1 MRRQYEY
8 YTYILLCSDG
18 SYYTGI
24 TRDLTARVS
33 QHQLGRHPMCY
44 TYKRRPVKLV
54 YNACFNDVYEA
65 IAWEKR
71 IQRWSRKK
79 KEALI
84 RGAWEELPELAR
96 CQNITEVFRNK
107 KLRRIYD
114 DIRDRLIAHLSPLV
128 FPHGSTGSP

>member
-1 MRRQYEY
+1 MKRQYEY

-24 TRDLTARVS
+24 TRDVTGRVS
-33 QHQLGRHPMCY
+33 QHQLGMHPFSY
-44 TYKRRPVKLV
+44 TYTRRPVKLV

-65 IAWEKR
+65 IAWEKK

-84 RGAWEELPELAR
+84 RGDWAELPKLAR
-96 CQNITEVFRNK
+96 SMYAKRIAYSIIMVRRAHHDNFR
-107 KLRRIYD
+107 
-114 DIRDRLIAHLSPLV
+114 
-128 FPHGSTGSP
+128 GSS